1 MRFVLFFFAFFHL
14 GFLFSQTQPFASDV
28 SVAHFKDTDGIIH
41 LVGSDMQFND
51 LTYTIV
57 TLPTHGTLKDI
68 GNSDAVISAG
78 STISGNRVKFVPF
91 SDETGQ
97 TDHNYIFSG
106 TNTFTYKVRFF
117 PIY

>member
-1 MRFVLFFFAFFHL
+1 MRRALFFFFSIQI
-14 GFLFSQTQPFASDV
+14 GFLSSQTQPFASDV

-57 TLPTHGTLKDI
+57 TLPTHGVLKDI
-68 GNSDAVISAG
+68 ANSDATITAG
-78 STISGNRVKFVPF
+78 TTISGNTVKFVPY

-97 TDHNYIFSG
+97 TDHNYIF
-106 TNTFTYKVRFF
+106 
-117 PIY
+117 